1 MQYMRKEI
9 KYMRINLLFIILLI
23 NTSTVFSQ
31 EEINL
36 YDGHIPNVI
45 GNGPEEKSF
54 DAPFGKVYYQVATP
68 TLKVFEPAK
77 DKNTGAAVILCPGG
91 SYSALVYGFETKTAE
106 ILAENGIVG
115 IVLKY
120 RLPDPRFY
128 ENKEIVPLQDV
139 QQALIKVREN
149 ASKWGI
155 DPQKVGILGSS
166 AGGHLAATAGTH
178 FEKCYVQNP
187 NNTSVR
193 PDFLVLNYPVISLA
207 DSLTHYQSRLRLI
220 GEEPIPDE
228 IFQLMVTD
236 SKKAEKMMAEIPVPQ
251 DKILEFSNE
260 LHVSSETPPTF
271 IDHAN
276 DDTTVSIQNSILFIA
291 ALQQNE
297 VDVDCFF
304 YANGGHGYLADN
316 LNKKVEWID
325 SCIEWIKEEIK

>member
-1 MQYMRKEI
+1 MKI
-9 KYMRINLLFIILLI
+9 KIIHFLSVAVLLLAGNMFVIA
-23 NTSTVFSQ
+23 Q

-36 YDGHIPNVI
+36 YDGDIPNMV
-45 GNGPEEKSF
+45 GNGPEEVSF

-68 TLKVFEPAK
+68 TLKLFMPAK
-77 DKNTGAAVILCPGG
+77 EKNTGTAVILCPGG

-106 ILAENGIVG
+106 ILAENGIIG

-128 ENKEIVPLQDV
+128 TNKEIVPLQDV

-155 DPQKVGILGSS
+155 NPEKVGVLGSS

-178 FEKCYVQNP
+178 FEKCYVANP

-193 PDFLVLNYPVISLA
+193 PDFLILNYPVISFA

-228 IFQLMVTD
+228 IFQLMATD
-236 SKKAEKMMAEIPVPQ
+236 GEKAEKMMAEISVPQ
-251 DKILEFSNE
+251 DKIFEFSNE
-260 LHVSSETPPTF
+260 LHVSSDTPPTF

-291 ALQQNE
+291 ALQQNG

-304 YANGGHGYLADN
+304 YAHGGHGYLADN
-316 LNKKVEWID
+316 LNNKVEWID
-325 SCIEWIKEEIK
+325 ACIKWIKMR